1 MTQARDL
8 GDAANK
14 ANFLDNVTA
23 DINTFAPAGMI
34 IPFGG
39 TTAPSGYLA
48 CGGQTVGRS
57 SYVSLFAA
65 IGTAWNTGGEN
76 SATFRLPDLR
86 GAFLR
91 GTGNSSVANMA
102 NGNDFA
108 GPAVGSFEADQFQ
121 GHGHWL
127 GRTNQANS
135 STTLEN
141 GAIYI
146 SGSSGGSYGIT
157 ETTRAAEYRLMA
169 HEIVAYADGTPRV
182 GDETR
187 PFNAGILYCIKT

>member
-48 CGGQTVGRS
+48 CGGQLVSRYA
-57 SYVSLFAA
+57 YVSLFAA

-108 GPAVGSFEADQFQ
+108 GPAVGSFEADQIQ
-121 GHGHWL
+121 AHGHNT
-127 GRTNQANS
+127 R
-135 STTLEN
+135 
-141 GAIYI
+141 
-146 SGSSGGSYGIT
+146 GSSGTGGGSAFPTANLDAAFNRGDT
-157 ETTRAAEYRLMA
+157 EGYLE
-169 HEIVAYADGTPRV
+169 DGFGTPRT